1 MNTKQ
6 AYKIIDAGWAKKRT
20 GYRIQFQ
27 RRVEGKIVTDYF
39 PDLDDG
45 LWLSEVA
52 IWRMAWRLAES
63 RQSDPPD
70 INAGDLINVTV
81 IDHEGN
87 PVKYY
92 ATNQFEVFNPIDTEI

>member
-1 MNTKQ
+1 MKSKQ
-6 AYKIIDAGWAKKRT
+6 AYKIIDEGWVKKRT
-20 GYRIQFQ
+20 GYRVRFQ
-27 RRVEGKIVTDYF
+27 QQVGAEMITDYF
-39 PDLDDG
+39 PDMDDRP
-45 LWLSEVA
+45 WLSEVA

-81 IDHEGN
+81 VDHEDN

-92 ATNQFEVFNPIDTEI
+92 ATNQFAAFNQVSIKA

>member
-1 MNTKQ
+1 MKSKEVYN
-6 AYKIIDAGWAKKRT
+6 IIDEGWVKKRT
-20 GYRIQFQ
+20 GYRVRFQ
-27 RRVEGKIVTDYF
+27 RMVDDEMVTDYF

-45 LWLSEVA
+45 PWLSEVS

-70 INAGDLINVTV
+70 INAGDLINITV
-81 IDHEGN
+81 VDHEDN

-92 ATNQFEVFNPIDTEI
+92 ATNRFEVFNQIDI

>member
-27 RRVEGKIVTDYF
+27 QQIEGKIVTDYF

-92 ATNQFEVFNPIDTEI
+92 ATNHFEVFNPIDTEI

>member
-1 MNTKQ
+1 MKSKE
-6 AYKIIDAGWAKKRT
+6 AYKIIDKGWVKKRT
-20 GYRIQFQ
+20 GYRIRFQ
-27 RRVEGKIVTDYF
+27 RQIDGEMVTDYF
-39 PDLDDG
+39 PDMDEEP
-45 LWLSEVA
+45 WLSEVA

-63 RQSDPPD
+63 RLSDPPD

-92 ATNQFEVFNPIDTEI
+92 TTNQFEVFNQASF

>member
-1 MNTKQ
+1 MNSKQ

-27 RRVEGKIVTDYF
+27 RKVDGEVVTDYF
-39 PDLDDG
+39 PDLDEG
-45 LWLSEVA
+45 QGLSEVA

-63 RQSDPPD
+63 KQSDPPD
-70 INAGDLINVTV
+70 VNHGDLINVTV
-81 IDHEGN
+81 VDHEDN

-92 ATNQFEVFNPIDTEI
+92 ATTQFEVFNQVSL

>member
-6 AYKIIDAGWAKKRT
+6 AYKIIDAGWAKKRA

-27 RRVEGKIVTDYF
+27 RKVDGEIVTDYF
-39 PDLDDG
+39 PDLDEG
-45 LWLSEVA
+45 PWLSEVA

-70 INAGDLINVTV
+70 VNHGDLINVTV
-81 IDHEGN
+81 VDLEGS
-87 PVKYY
+87 PIKYY
-92 ATNQFEVFNPIDTEI
+92 AINQLEVFNQMSL